1 MPNYANSKVY
11 KLVCTLPG
19 VDDIY
24 VGATTYARL
33 QTRLSCHRCEAKAL
47 KWNFRLYE
55 FMRKHGI
62 GNFAIELIEPWP
74 CASRKELGVRE
85 QHWIDELK
93 PSLNA
98 MPATSHRKEV
108 LRRYNNKPERKAY
121 MRAYH
126 EAQKRKKLKSKNVEL
141 I

>member
-1 MPNYANSKVY
+1 MPNYANAKVY

-24 VGATTYARL
+24 VGATTKGLPWRMC
-33 QTRLSCHRCEAKAL
+33 SHRCEAKAL
-47 KWNFRLYE
+47 KCNYRLYK

-62 GNFAIELIEPWP
+62 RNFGIELIETWP

-93 PSLNA
+93 PSLNV

-108 LRRYNNKPERKAY
+108 VKRYNNKPERKAY
-121 MRAYH
+121 MRAYYQAH
-126 EAQKRKKLKSKNVEL
+126 KRNNVEL